1 MNFVFDLDGTTVFH
15 AQRMHDEIKEG
26 LLALERQG
34 GQLYFATAR
43 PLRDTLPVLPE
54 CFWHHPIIGCNGA
67 MFSQNK
73 SVVNAHCFDPMQIT
87 TVLNWLDN
95 HEIAYLFDGHWQYAI
110 SDKPHHFHQHVAELG
125 IPPGCN
131 QTLRHEPIVKLL
143 VLEDQHHD
151 QVKHMCEQTLSHFE
165 VYHHNG
171 HHCFDLVPE
180 RSNKL
185 TALLDLGLNMQQTV
199 CFGNDFNDIAM
210 LEAARQ
216 AYVVGEQIT
225 PNCDYIQ
232 LKQETVASTLINLAK
247 ELKHDG
253 QL

>member
-15 AQRMHDEIKEG
+15 AQRMHDDIKEG

-73 SVVNAHCFDPMQIT
+73 AVVNAHCFDPMQIT

-131 QTLRHEPIVKLL
+131 QALRHEPIVKLL

-185 TALLDLGLNMQQTV
+185 TALLDLGLNMQQTM
-199 CFGNDFNDIAM
+199 CFGNDVNDIAM

-232 LKQETVASTLINLAK
+232 LKQQTVASTLINLAK
-247 ELKHDG
+247 EMKHDS